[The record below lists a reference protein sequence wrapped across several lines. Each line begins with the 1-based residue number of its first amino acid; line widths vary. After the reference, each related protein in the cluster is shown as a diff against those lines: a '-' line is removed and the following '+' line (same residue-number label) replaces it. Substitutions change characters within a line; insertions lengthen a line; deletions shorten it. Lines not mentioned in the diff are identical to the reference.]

1 MKALRFHRYGE
12 PAEVLQLDDAPV
24 PPVPPHRVGVAVHAC
39 SLNPADWALC
49 RGIFAKDLPRGIGLD
64 VSGIVDAVGEGV
76 TDVAPGDAVFGAAD
90 FRDVASAGASELAIL
105 DHWHR
110 VPAGLSMDTAAA
122 LPLVTETA
130 FRAVDNLG
138 VQHGHTV
145 LINGAG
151 TMVGFAAVQ
160 IALRRGAHVVA
171 TAGET
176 FAAQLRGFGAR
187 VTSYGAGLADRVRA
201 LAPHVD
207 LALDIA
213 PVAGVLPE
221 LIEIVDGD
229 GRHVMTF
236 IDVAGAKQLGTRT
249 IFEGPPNQRYDILPD
264 YAQRA
269 AEGTF
274 TIPIGASFALADWR
288 SAMEL
293 SAGGHPHG
301 KVLLRPRG

>member
-12 PAEVLQLDDAPV
+12 PADVLQLDDAPV
-24 PPVPPHRVGVAVHAC
+24 PAVQPHRVRVAVHAC
-39 SLNPADWALC
+39 ALNPADWALC

-76 TDVAPGDAVFGAAD
+76 TDVAVGDAVFGAAD
-90 FRDVASAGASELAIL
+90 FRNVAIAGASDVALL
-105 DHWHR
+105 DHWYR
-110 VPAGLSMDTAAA
+110 VPSGLSMDAAA
-122 LPLVTETA
+122 AMPLVTETA

-138 VQHGHTV
+138 VQRGHTV

-160 IALRRGAHVVA
+160 IALQRGARVVA

-176 FAAQLRGFGAR
+176 LAAQLRGFGAQ

-207 LALDIA
+207 LALDIG

-221 LIEIVDGD
+221 LLRIVDGD
-229 GRHVMTF
+229 GRRVMTF
-236 IDVAGAKQLGTRT
+236 IDVAGAKELGTRT
-249 IFEGPPNQRYDILPD
+249 IFEGPPHQRYDILPE

-269 AEGTF
+269 AEGNF
-274 TIPIGASFALADWR
+274 TIPIRAMYALADWR
-288 SAMEL
+288 AAMEL
-293 SAGGHPHG
+293 SVGGHPHG
-301 KVLLRPRG
+301 KVLLRP